1 MVSRCD
7 PVHLR
12 RFMNSARVFFVAV
25 VLVLSSQLVS
35 AQALTGYRAYVLA
48 ASGARAA
55 DTRCTNGSL

>member
-1 MVSRCD
+1 
-7 PVHLR
+7 
-12 RFMNSARVFFVAV
+12 MNSARVFFVAV

-35 AQALTGYRAYVLA
+35 ARALTGYRASVLGSSLESVLA